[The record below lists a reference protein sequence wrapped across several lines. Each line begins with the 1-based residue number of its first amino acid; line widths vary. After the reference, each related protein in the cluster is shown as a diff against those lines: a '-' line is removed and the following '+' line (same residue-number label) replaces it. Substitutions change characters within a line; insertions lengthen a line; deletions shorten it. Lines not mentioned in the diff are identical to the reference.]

1 MAATASAAAPAE
13 RPGAVAV
20 AVEGLVKIRAEPR
33 WDGAV
38 IGLFRA
44 GQSVGVRQAP
54 PPPGTSSDG
63 CPGGWVAIEPRGFVC
78 LGRGV
83 TLAPHDVE
91 AEAAAEALPDR
102 AAAYPFH
109 YGRSLGAPRY
119 ARLPSA
125 AEQHHAEPAVA
136 PSPLTSGAEAP
147 PALLASPALQRHFAR
162 VTRTRD
168 TLDAYPGMKLAWSK
182 ELQAEGRSWL
192 LTPELLLVPKDR
204 VVPEPTVEPLSVRLG
219 AEPSVSLPLAI
230 VLEPTPKLGA
240 DGTPTGERW
249 PRGAVLPLS
258 LAAGSPRGKHLLMAR
273 DGQGVSPAAAAVF
286 ERAPRPAGVGPADK
300 WVEVRVTEGAL
311 VAYQGDAPVLAAV
324 ISPGIHGSSPGPYR
338 TNPGRYRVSSK
349 ALTGDMGGENE
360 VGAWRSREVPWI
372 AYYDRSYALHGEW
385 WHDRLGHPHS
395 LGCINLAPADA
406 RWLFEWL
413 EPALPAGWYA
423 VVANAHDHLGTLIVI
438 RR

>member
-1 MAATASAAAPAE
+1 MASAAAPAE
-13 RPGAVAV
+13 RRAAVAV

-44 GQSVGVRQAP
+44 GQTVGVRQAP
-54 PPPGTSSDG
+54 PASSGSGDG
-63 CPGGWVAIEPRGFVC
+63 CPEGWIAIEPRGFVC

-83 TLAPHDVE
+83 TLDAHDPE

-102 AAAYPFH
+102 ASAYPFH

-119 ARLPSA
+119 ARLPSV
-125 AEQHHAEPAVA
+125 AEQRRAEPAAA
-136 PSPLTSGAEAP
+136 PTPEAP
-147 PALLASPALQRHFAR
+147 PAEVPADGQPSPALQRHFAAAA
-162 VTRTRD
+162 RTRD
-168 TLDAYPGMKLAWSK
+168 ALDAYPSMKLAWSK
-182 ELQAEGRSWL
+182 ELHAEGRSWL

-204 VVPEPTVEPLSVRLG
+204 VVAEPPVEPLSAPLDAHSG
-219 AEPSVSLPLAI
+219 VSLPLGI
-230 VLEPTPKLGA
+230 VLEPTPKLA
-240 DGTPTGERW
+240 PDGQPTGEWWR
-249 PRGAVLPLS
+249 RGAVLPLPPT
-258 LAAGSPRGKHLLMAR
+258 AASPRSNHRLATR
-273 DGQGVSPAAAAVF
+273 DGEGVSPAAVARF

-300 WVEVRVTEGAL
+300 WIEVRVNEGAL
-311 VAYQGDAPVLAAV
+311 VVYLGDTPVRAAV

-349 ALTGDMGGENE
+349 AVTGDMGGENE

-423 VVANAHDHLGTLIVI
+423 VVADAHDHPGTLIVI